1 MRFLA
6 AVRAESIIAAVLLA
20 VASVATAHE
29 VLSSVEH
36 GRAVAVK
43 VFESDGDPL
52 ADADYELYSPA
63 KPTLPHQKGKT
74 DRAGYLAFVPD
85 VAGKWHVRV
94 AGEDGHGL
102 DTEIDI
108 ASVAR
113 TGDHAATDTPAIL
126 SAAFV
131 FRPLVGVAIIG
142 AVFAGLVAF
151 YGRKHRTR

>member
-1 MRFLA
+1 MRLFA
-6 AVRAESIIAAVLLA
+6 AVRAEFIIAAVLLA

-29 VLSSVEH
+29 VLYSVEH

-43 VFESDGDPL
+43 VFESDGDTL

-63 KPTLPHQKGKT
+63 DPKLPHQKGRT
-74 DRAGYLAFVPD
+74 DRAGYFAFVPD
-85 VAGKWHVRV
+85 VVGKWRVRV

-102 DTEIDI
+102 STEIDI
-108 ASVAR
+108 ASVTP
-113 TGDHAATDTPAIL
+113 TGEHAATDMPAIL
-126 SAAFV
+126 SVAFV
-131 FRPLVGVAIIG
+131 LRPLVGLVIIG